1 MEFIDKLLPDNFI
14 LSKPKDIVSGDFYWL
29 AEKDNKIVFVVAD
42 CTGHGVPGA
51 FMSLMGITLLNE
63 IVNIQGITRSDSII
77 TKLRENLI
85 QSLQQS
91 RKDIPTSDGIDI
103 SLCVMDQQQKR
114 IQYTGGMNNLIF
126 IRDGKLEVIRGDRSS
141 VCVVYDNSDPFTM
154 KEIDYEKG
162 DVLYLF
168 SDGYQ
173 DQFGGEHDRKYF
185 VHRFYTLLLDIH
197 RKPMVKQK
205 EALEKN
211 LKEWMGDNIQTDDIT
226 VMGIRL

>member
-1 MEFIDKLLPDNFI
+1 
-14 LSKPKDIVSGDFYWL
+14 
-29 AEKDNKIVFVVAD
+29 
-42 CTGHGVPGA
+42 
-51 FMSLMGITLLNE
+51 
-63 IVNIQGITRSDSII
+63 
-77 TKLRENLI
+77 
-85 QSLQQS
+85 
-91 RKDIPTSDGIDI
+91 
-103 SLCVMDQQQKR
+103 MDQQQKR

-173 DQFGGEHDRKYF
+173 DQFGGEYDRKYF

-197 RKPMVKQK
+197 RRPMIIQK

>member
-1 MEFIDKLLPDNFI
+1 
-14 LSKPKDIVSGDFYWL
+14 
-29 AEKDNKIVFVVAD
+29 
-42 CTGHGVPGA
+42 
-51 FMSLMGITLLNE
+51 
-63 IVNIQGITRSDSII
+63 
-77 TKLRENLI
+77 
-85 QSLQQS
+85 
-91 RKDIPTSDGIDI
+91 
-103 SLCVMDQQQKR
+103 
-114 IQYTGGMNNLIF
+114 
-126 IRDGKLEVIRGDRSS
+126 
-141 VCVVYDNSDPFTM
+141 M

-173 DQFGGEHDRKYF
+173 DQFGGEYDRKYF

-197 RKPMVKQK
+197 RRPMIIQK

>member
-1 MEFIDKLLPDNFI
+1 
-14 LSKPKDIVSGDFYWL
+14 
-29 AEKDNKIVFVVAD
+29 
-42 CTGHGVPGA
+42 
-51 FMSLMGITLLNE
+51 MSLMGITLLNE

>member
-1 MEFIDKLLPDNFI
+1 
-14 LSKPKDIVSGDFYWL
+14 L

>member
-1 MEFIDKLLPDNFI
+1 
-14 LSKPKDIVSGDFYWL
+14 L

-51 FMSLMGITLLNE
+51 FMSLLGITLLNE
-63 IVNIQGITRSDSII
+63 IVNIQGITRSDAII
-77 TKLRENLI
+77 TKLRESLI
-85 QSLQQS
+85 NSLQQS

-114 IQYTGGMNNLIF
+114 IQYTGGMNNLII

-154 KEIDYEKG
+154 KEIDYKKG
-162 DVLYLF
+162 DILYLF

-173 DQFGGEHDRKYF
+173 DQFGGDHDRKYF

-197 RKPMVKQK
+197 RKTMVMQK
-205 EALEKN
+205 ELLEKN
-211 LKEWMGDNIQTDDIT
+211 LKEWMGDNVQTDDIT

>member
-1 MEFIDKLLPDNFI
+1 
-14 LSKPKDIVSGDFYWL
+14 L

-51 FMSLMGITLLNE
+51 FMGLMGITLLNE
-63 IVNIQGITRSDSII
+63 IVNIQGITRSDAII
-77 TKLRENLI
+77 TKLRESLI

-103 SLCVMDQQQKR
+103 SLCVMDRQQQK
-114 IQYTGGMNNLIF
+114 IQYTGGMNNLVF
-126 IRDGKLEVIRGDRSS
+126 IHNGKLEVIRGDRSS

-205 EALEKN
+205 EALGKN